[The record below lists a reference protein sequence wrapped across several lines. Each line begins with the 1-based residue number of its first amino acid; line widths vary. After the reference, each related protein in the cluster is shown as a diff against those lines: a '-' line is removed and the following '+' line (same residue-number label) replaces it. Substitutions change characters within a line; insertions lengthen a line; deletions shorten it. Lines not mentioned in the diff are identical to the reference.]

1 MTAEEHEHARLLASV
16 IEAAPWLD
24 ELAAETLLSG
34 TQEERTLL
42 VQARATAAVTEGPEV
57 WQALLNVLGAVASA
71 AGAVTG
77 ISGAITA
84 VYGLKAL

>member
-1 MTAEEHEHARLLASV
+1 MSQERDTLVAQML
-16 IEAAPWLD
+16 IAAPWLD
-24 ELAAETLLSG
+24 ELAANVLLDG
-34 TQEERTLL
+34 TKEERELIIK
-42 VQARATAAVTEGPEV
+42 ARATASVMEGPEV
-57 WQALLNVLGAVASA
+57 WQTLLNILGAAANV